1 MMHEK
6 KHPFKVQS
14 RPIVLKQYKKLHEIS
29 EPILATNL
37 QELLLAEFWC
47 SIKEFPQLSK
57 KAIKI
62 LLPVPTTNVCEARL
76 SSHTST
82 KMACF
87 HRWNAQADLRI

>member
-1 MMHEK
+1 MHEQ
-6 KHPFKVQS
+6 KHPFKVKN
-14 RPIVLKQYKKLHEIS
+14 RPTVLKQYEKLQRVS
-29 EPILATNL
+29 DPTLATNL

-62 LLPVPTTNVCEARL
+62 LLPVPITYVCAARL

-82 KMACF
+82 KMAYY
-87 HRWNAQADLRI
+87 HR